1 MTVYEMLDSQQF
13 DDIWAY
19 YAAEYC
25 RERTPDESARLYV
38 AMKKMFGDLMERTPA
53 ENPEMLILTV
63 EKYSGGDGP
72 SWETAVYSGA
82 DGELYSLSFIGWD
95 IVLGYYVLDSS
106 IEKYG
111 AARVS
116 AHFLEELSF
125 DGFSEEDM
133 IRRRDELEHI
143 PHDTEHEGVSISE
156 LMEELGLSPDDEIFL
171 TSDADDR
178 LNSDIHDRLIRVA
191 AAQYNKYKKNS

>member
-38 AMKKMFGDLMERTPA
+38 AMKKLFGELMERTPA
-53 ENPEMLILTV
+53 ENPDMMILTA
-63 EKYSGGDGP
+63 EKYPDGDG
-72 SWETAVYSGA
+72 SLWETAAYSGA

-95 IVLGYYVLDSS
+95 TVLGYYVLDRS

-116 AHFLEELSF
+116 AHFLEDLSF
-125 DGFSEEDM
+125 DGFSEDDM
-133 IRRRDELEHI
+133 IRRRDGLEQI
-143 PHDTEHEGVSISE
+143 SRETDHEGISLSE
-156 LMEELGLSPDDEIFL
+156 LMEKLGLSPDDEIFM

-178 LNSDIHDRLIRVA
+178 ENSRIHDGLVRA
-191 AAQYNKYKKNS
+191 AAEQYNKYKNRS

>member
-38 AMKKMFGDLMERTPA
+38 AMKKMFGELMERTPA
-53 ENPEMLILTV
+53 GNPDMMILTV
-63 EKYSGGDGP
+63 EKYADGDGS
-72 SWETAVYSGA
+72 SWETAAYSGA

-95 IVLGYYVLDSS
+95 IVLGYYVLDRS

-133 IRRRDELEHI
+133 IRRRDELEQVC
-143 PHDTEHEGVSISE
+143 HETDHEEVSLGE
-156 LMEELGLSPDDEIFL
+156 LMEELGLSPDDEIFM
-171 TSDADDR
+171 TSDANDR
-178 LNSDIHDRLIRVA
+178 ENSRIHDELIKAA
-191 AAQYNKYKKNS
+191 AAQYGRYKK